1 MEITGPPGRRTTV
14 NALNSGARVR
24 LADFADFA
32 DFEDFLTLPAYRQPT
47 G

>member
-14 NALNSGARVR
+14 NALSSGARVR
-24 LADFADFA
+24 LADFE
-32 DFEDFLTLPAYRQPT
+32 DFEDFLTLPAYRQLT